1 MITNYIKKRL
11 KENVSLYKKTGK
23 EYFIEENT
31 ILIKNAYSN
40 GYISGRQARKW
51 LNKYVESFT
60 GINHLW
66 KI

>member
-1 MITNYIKKRL
+1 MITKHIKKRL

-23 EYFIEENT
+23 EYYIEENV
-31 ILIKNAYSN
+31 ILIQNAYSN

-51 LNKYVESFT
+51 LYKYVESFT
-60 GINHLW
+60 GTNHLW